1 MSLRNRLWLVVGAL
15 VLLPLLVGG
24 VAAVVVVDRGVD
36 RSTRAVLDAQTD
48 AVAVAL
54 ASACRE
60 LGVAARSLGAEAAA
74 RDPQGAAESLVEAGY
89 VEYAAVVAPD
99 GAVAGRSGRTDVP
112 PERLA
117 SCGLGEPPAAGRPV
131 LAERVEVS
139 GSAVVGE
146 TVVARGVD
154 LPLLAA
160 VGAQDDRPRAL
171 VLLTR
176 DGQVAGSVGPAAE
189 VAALAERA
197 ADATASRYL
206 SVGGWQAH
214 VQVVADPAAQAP
226 SPYTVV
232 VASEQQGALGLGLLV
247 AAVVLT
253 VTLLVL
259 FLGWNLARQLS
270 RPLAELTEAAE
281 RVAAG
286 DLDQT
291 LPVRRDDETG
301 RLALAFNHMTRE
313 LRSTVADLSRS
324 RDDLRESL
332 SRLGGALGSTH
343 DLEGLLNVVLDTAV
357 SVSGAQAGAAW
368 VDEGGGSLQL
378 VTTKGRQRDVPDRFL
393 AGDGGELLV
402 RATQTGRIE
411 RDHRQLV
418 VPLLRMGRVVGL
430 LGLGSDEGAPRMDR
444 AAETA
449 LQTLAAQA
457 GIAVDNVLVHREAQ
471 RLSITDPLTGLWNF
485 RYLSMTLAR
494 APAPA
499 SRFDRPLAVLMMD
512 LDHFKSVNDTY
523 GHARGDAVL
532 RELAGRLAEQIR
544 EVDTLA
550 RYGGE
555 EFVLVLPET
564 SLEGAARLAERVCAS
579 VRREPFGG
587 DGADGEVPLPV
598 TVSVGVA
605 GFPHHGASAATLMRA
620 ADEALYVAKHE
631 GRDRFVL
638 AGVHEDAAGAV

>member
-24 VAAVVVVDRGVD
+24 GAAVSVVQRDVQ
-36 RSTRAVLDAQTD
+36 RADQEVLDARTD

-54 ASACRE
+54 ARACAE
-60 LGVAARSLGAEAAA
+60 AGVAARSVGAEAAVGS
-74 RDPQGAAESLVEAGY
+74 PEAAVQALVESRY
-89 VEYAAVVAPD
+89 VDYSAVLQRGRVVA
-99 GAVAGRSGRTDVP
+99 ASDVP
-112 PERLA
+112 PYPGRELL
-117 SCGLGEPPAAGRPV
+117 SCAAGDVPPAGAGGPV
-131 LAERVEVS
+131 IAERVEV
-139 GSAVVGE
+139 
-146 TVVARGVD
+146 RG
-154 LPLLAA
+154 
-160 VGAQDDRPRAL
+160 DDRIDTAVAAIRPDLTDLARIGDEDVAGAL
-171 VLLTR
+171 LLLTPEGGLAGAHGGG
-176 DGQVAGSVGPAAE
+176 DVA
-189 VAALAERA
+189 AALAGAAAAVEGSGAFEVDGWEAFVQRA
-197 ADATASRYL
+197 DDP
-206 SVGGWQAH
+206 VGSAR
-214 VQVVADPAAQAP
+214 

-232 VASEQQGALGLGLLV
+232 VATEHGSLLGLGLVV
-247 AAVVLT
+247 AGTTVVL
-253 VTLLVL
+253 VLLVL

-291 LPVRRDDETG
+291 LPVRRRDETG
-301 RLALAFNHMTRE
+301 RLALAFNRMTRE
-313 LRSTVADLSRS
+313 LRRTVADLSRS

-343 DLEGLLNVVLDTAV
+343 DLEGLLTVVLDTAV
-357 SVSGAQAGAAW
+357 SISGAQAGAAW
-368 VDEGGGSLQL
+368 VDEGHGALQL
-378 VTTKGRQRDVPDRFL
+378 VTTKGRQRDVPDRFVG
-393 AGDGGELLV
+393 GDGAELLI
-402 RATQTGRIE
+402 RATETGRIE
-411 RDHRQLV
+411 RDERQVV

-430 LGLGSDEGAPRMDR
+430 LGLGSDGGAPRMDD

-485 RYLSMTLAR
+485 RYLSMNLAR
-494 APAPA
+494 EIERA

-532 RELAGRLAEQIR
+532 RELAARLSEQIR

-564 SLEGAARLAERVCAS
+564 TLEGAGRLAERICAA

-587 DGADGEVPLPV
+587 EDGEVPLPV

-605 GFPHHGASAATLMRA
+605 GFPDHGASAATLMRA

-631 GRDRFVL
+631 GRDRWML
-638 AGVHEDAAGAV
+638 AGVREDAHAGD